1 MWFATRQTKRDTLC
15 LPSFNTDF
23 SGNIYDRKLSKNFWR
38 GCGCSAVWNIPI
50 SSSRSQVL
58 MFPEHC
64 SKYQKREENRTW
76 TEQMPRWEDMHSWLP
91 CTARK
96 SSCPSSLW
104 RPSRCVYLFYYHNL
118 QLESLSTENVICNK
132 QQHRIYW
139 SMWRNISPM
148 HSRNYTTVRICL
160 LI

>member
-38 GCGCSAVWNIPI
+38 GCGCSAVWNFPI
-50 SSSRSQVL
+50 SSSRSKVL

-104 RPSRCVYLFYYHNL
+104 RPSRCVHLFYYHNL
-118 QLESLSTENVICNK
+118 QLESLSAEMWFVTNSNVGFTEACEGTFHLCILG
-132 QQHRIYW
+132 I
-139 SMWRNISPM
+139 I
-148 HSRNYTTVRICL
+148 L
-160 LI
+160 LLEFAS